1 MRPDPTERH
10 TAEASPLAASSVAVK
25 LVVVDGADE
34 GLEVPVDGAVEIG
47 TDDACRLL
55 LHDPLVSR
63 RHLAVSHA
71 GGRIVVRDLR
81 SRNGT
86 FLGDA
91 KISEAEVPLGAVL
104 RIGGTSVA
112 VQARYHLREV
122 APSKARSFGDL
133 VGESVAMREVF
144 AVLERVAPTNVTVLI
159 EGESGTGK
167 ELAARSIHRASL
179 RSGPYV
185 VFDCGAVPGEL
196 AESELFGHRKGAFSG
211 AIERRQGAF
220 QRAHGGTICLDEIGE
235 LPLDLQP
242 KLLRVLETGEVRPIG
257 EDAPQPVDVRVVA
270 ATNRDLHAEVARGR
284 FRSDLFYRLEVVRV
298 RLPPLRQ
305 RPEDVPGL
313 VAHLLNGKL
322 LPGDAI
328 EGEPL
333 ARLAGYS
340 WPGNVRELRNT
351 LARAVT
357 LARAPGGPPPAF
369 GSLVFNLGPAAS
381 TPSTLGGDFPGV
393 ASRVPYKEA
402 KNQLLL
408 SFDRAY
414 LAALMERAGGN
425 VSRAAQA
432 AGLSR
437 KHLYDLMKRVEEA
450 KSGDSG

>member
-1 MRPDPTERH
+1 MTTGPGERH
-10 TAEASPLAASSVAVK
+10 TVEASRVATAPVAVK
-25 LVVVDGADE
+25 LVVVDGPDE
-34 GLEVPVDGAVEIG
+34 GAEVPFDGAATIG
-47 TDDACRLL
+47 TDPACELV

-63 RHLAVSHA
+63 RHLEVWRA
-71 GGRIVVRDLR
+71 GGRVVVRDLG
-81 SRNGT
+81 SLNGT
-86 FLGDA
+86 FLGEA
-91 KISEAEVPLGAVL
+91 KIAEAEIPLGAVL
-104 RIGGTSVA
+104 RLGETSIA
-112 VQARYHLREV
+112 VHARYHLREV

-144 AVLERVAPTNVTVLI
+144 AVLERVAPTDVTVLI

-167 ELAARSIHRASL
+167 ELAARSIHRASH
-179 RSGPYV
+179 RAAAPYV

-211 AIERRQGAF
+211 AIEKRQGAF

-242 KLLRVLETGEVRPIG
+242 KLLRVLETSEVRPVG
-257 EDAPQPVDVRVVA
+257 EDAPQNVDVRVVA
-270 ATNRDLHAEVARGR
+270 ATNRDLHAEALRGR

-305 RPEDVPGL
+305 RPEDIPGL
-313 VAHLLNGKL
+313 VARLLEGMV
-322 LPGDAI
+322 GHAEGI

-333 ARLAGYS
+333 ARLTGYG

-357 LARAPGGPPPAF
+357 LARTPNGPTPAF
-369 GSLVFNLGPAAS
+369 SDLVFNLGPAAS
-381 TPSTLGGDFPGV
+381 TPSTLGGDYPGV
-393 ASRVPYKEA
+393 ASRVAYKEA
-402 KNQLLL
+402 KSQVLL

-425 VSRAAQA
+425 VSRAAAA

-437 KHLYDLMKRVEEA
+437 KHLYDLMKRVGEA
-450 KSGDSG
+450 KSEP